1 MWGEKGDSEESGTR
15 TRAAALAALVAGVAI
30 ALVFTRCGGDEYS
43 VTAQFQNASALV
55 PGNQVVIGAQPVGS
69 VKEIRL
75 APDGQANVT
84 FTVDEEFTPLRRG
97 TVATV
102 RWASL
107 SSVANRQIQLTPPA
121 EGIGEEIEDGGVLTQ
136 TETITDV
143 EVDQFFNMLD
153 DKTVKDFK
161 RVIKGFATSY
171 EGVSKQANRG
181 YEYLNPL
188 LYTGRR
194 VFAELN
200 HDQEAL
206 ESLLVDGSRFAGA
219 LADRSRDLSELV
231 HNLNL
236 MMNAIG
242 DRKLELSRAIA
253 LLPPFMRNANTAFVN
268 LRAALDDL
276 QPLVVAARPA
286 AKELRPFLVQ
296 LRATARNAVPT
307 VRDLSAIIRRPGDG
321 NDLIELQRVQP
332 ALRDAAIGSGSPD
345 CGPGPEDPQ
354 DLEVAADDDFTQGS
368 FGEAL
373 CSLRNGHENLS
384 FFRAYTPELVG
395 WFDGLSH
402 SGYVDA
408 IGGVGR
414 VELTLNTFSPTVSLF
429 PDLTDPDSPVEQFD
443 ALSTGNVRRCPGS
456 NERPLGEADPGDDSV
471 PFTDGG
477 ALTDGHPGECD
488 PTKVQPGP

>member
-1 MWGEKGDSEESGTR
+1 MVLTSD
-15 TRAAALAALVAGVAI
+15 
-30 ALVFTRCGGDEYS
+30 DEYT

-55 PGNQVVIGAQPVGS
+55 PGNQVVIGARPVGT
-69 VKEIRL
+69 VEEIRL

-84 FTVDEEFTPLRRG
+84 FTVDEEFAPVRRG

-121 EGIGEEIEDGGVLTQ
+121 EGVGEEIPDGGVLTQ

-171 EGVSKQANRG
+171 EGVAKQANRG
-181 YEYLNPL
+181 YKYLNPM
-188 LYTGRR
+188 LYNGRR

-200 HDQEAL
+200 VDQAAL

-219 LADRSRDLSELV
+219 LADRASDLPQLV

-242 DRKLELSRAIA
+242 DRKLELARAIS
-253 LLPPFMRNANTAFVN
+253 LLPPFMRNANTTFVN
-268 LRAALDDL
+268 LRAALDDV
-276 QPLVVAARPA
+276 QPLVVAGKPAAEGAAPVPGRAARHSPQRRPHRARPLGDHPAPGGRERPDRA
-286 AKELRPFLVQ
+286 AARAAAPARGRDRLRLTRVRPRPRASAGPRGRRRRRLLPGQLRRGALLASQRRREPELLPRLHAGAGRLVRRLRPLG
-296 LRATARNAVPT
+296 LRGRDRRRRTGRADGSTRSAR
-307 VRDLSAIIRRPGDG
+307 RCR
-321 NDLIELQRVQP
+321 
-332 ALRDAAIGSGSPD
+332 
-345 CGPGPEDPQ
+345 C
-354 DLEVAADDDFTQGS
+354 
-368 FGEAL
+368 
-373 CSLRNGHENLS
+373 C
-384 FFRAYTPELVG
+384 
-395 WFDGLSH
+395 
-402 SGYVDA
+402 
-408 IGGVGR
+408 
-414 VELTLNTFSPTVSLF
+414 
-429 PDLTDPDSPVEQFD
+429 PDLTDPDSPAEQFS

-456 NERPLGEADPGDDSV
+456 NERPLGAADPDDDSV

-477 ALTDGHPGECD
+477 ALTDGVPGDCD

>member
-1 MWGEKGDSEESGTR
+1 MGKDREPRHRARAW
-15 TRAAALAALVAGVAI
+15 AAAAVIAGFVAAFVLV
-30 ALVFTRCGGDEYS
+30 LTSDDEYT
-43 VTAQFQNASALV
+43 VIAQFQNGSALV
-55 PGNQVVIGAQPVGS
+55 AGNQVVIGARPVGS
-69 VKEIRL
+69 VEEIRL

-84 FTVDEEFTPLRRG
+84 FTVDEEFAPLRRG

-107 SSVANRQIQLTPPA
+107 SSVANRQVQLTPPA
-121 EGIGEEIEDGGVLTQ
+121 EGVGEPIPAGGVLTQ
-136 TETITDV
+136 TETVTDV

-161 RVIKGFATSY
+161 RVIKGFANSY
-171 EGVSKQANRG
+171 EGVAERANRG
-181 YEYLNPL
+181 YKYLNPL
-188 LYTGRR
+188 LYNGRR

-200 HDQEAL
+200 ADQAAL
-206 ESLLVDGSRFAGA
+206 ERLLVDGSRFAGA
-219 LADRSRDLSELV
+219 LAERSTDLSELV

-242 DRKLELSRAIA
+242 DRKLELARAIS
-253 LLPPFMRNANTAFVN
+253 LLPPFLRNANTTFVN

-276 QPLVVAARPA
+276 QPLVVAGRPA
-286 AKELRPFLVQ
+286 AEELRPFLVE

-307 VRDLSAIIRRPGDG
+307 VRDLSAIIRRPGAG

-332 ALRDAAIGSGSPD
+332 RLRQAAIGSGSPE
-345 CGPGPEDPQ
+345 CGPGAEHPEDLQ
-354 DLEVAADDDFTQGS
+354 VAADDDYTQGS

-373 CSLRNGHENLS
+373 CSLRNGHDNLS

-395 WFDGLSH
+395 WFDGFGH

-414 VELTLNTFSPTVSLF
+414 VETTVNTFSPTVSLF
-429 PDLTDPDSPVEQFD
+429 PDLTDPDSPAEQFA

-456 NERPLGEADPGDDSV
+456 NERPVGAPDPEDASV

-477 ALTDGHPGECD
+477 ALTDGAPGECD

>member
-1 MWGEKGDSEESGTR
+1 MGKDREPRHRARAW
-15 TRAAALAALVAGVAI
+15 AAAAVIAGFVAAFVVVLASD
-30 ALVFTRCGGDEYS
+30 DEYT
-43 VTAQFQNASALV
+43 VTAQFQNGSALV
-55 PGNQVVIGAQPVGS
+55 GGNQVVIGARPVGS
-69 VKEIRL
+69 VEEIRL

-84 FTVDEEFTPLRRG
+84 FTVDEEFAPLRRG

-107 SSVANRQIQLTPPA
+107 SSVANRQVQLTPPA
-121 EGIGEEIEDGGVLTQ
+121 EGVGEPIPDGGVLTQ
-136 TETITDV
+136 TETTTDV

-161 RVIKGFATSY
+161 RVIKGFANSY
-171 EGVSKQANRG
+171 EGVAGRANRG
-181 YEYLNPL
+181 YKYLNPM
-188 LYTGRR
+188 LYNGRR

-200 HDQEAL
+200 ADQAAL
-206 ESLLVDGSRFAGA
+206 ERLLVDGSRFAGA
-219 LADRSRDLSELV
+219 LAERSTDLSELV

-242 DRKLELSRAIA
+242 DRKLELARAIS
-253 LLPPFMRNANTAFVN
+253 LLPPFLRNANTTFVN

-286 AKELRPFLVQ
+286 AEELRPFLVE

-307 VRDLSAIIRRPGDG
+307 VRDLSAIIRRPGAA

-332 ALRDAAIGSGSPD
+332 RLRRAAIGSGSPE
-345 CGPGPEDPQ
+345 CGPGPEHPE
-354 DLEVAADDDFTQGS
+354 DLQAAADDDYTQGS
-368 FGEAL
+368 FGEAV
-373 CSLRNGHENLS
+373 CSLRNGHDNLS

-395 WFDGLSH
+395 WFDGFGH

-414 VELTLNTFSPTVSLF
+414 VETTVNTFSPTVSLF
-429 PDLTDPDSPVEQFD
+429 PDLTDPDSPAEQLA
-443 ALSTGNVRRCPGS
+443 ALSTGNVRRCPGA
-456 NERPLGEADPGDDSV
+456 NERPVGVPDPGDDSV

-477 ALTDGHPGECD
+477 ALTDGVPGECD

>member
-1 MWGEKGDSEESGTR
+1 M
-15 TRAAALAALVAGVAI
+15 
-30 ALVFTRCGGDEYS
+30 GDEDEGRGRARIAS
-43 VTAQFQNASALV
+43 VVAVLVGVLVVLAIWLTGDDEYTITAQFQNASALV
-55 PGNQVVIGAQPVGS
+55 RGNEVVIGAQPVGT

-107 SSVANRQIQLTPPA
+107 SSVANRQIQITPTPA
-121 EGIGEEIEDGGVLTQ
+121 GVGEVIPDGGTLSQ

-181 YEYLNPL
+181 YKYLNPM

-200 HDQEAL
+200 ADQAAL
-206 ESLLVDGSRFAGA
+206 ERLLVDGSRFAGA
-219 LADRSRDLSELV
+219 LAARRSDLPELV

-242 DRKLELSRAIA
+242 DRKHELARAIS
-253 LLPPFMRNANTAFVN
+253 LLPPFMRNANTTFVN

-276 QPLVVAARPA
+276 QPLVIAARPA
-286 AKELRPFLVQ
+286 AKELRPFLVE

-307 VRDLSAIIRRPGDG
+307 VRDLSAIIRQPGDG
-321 NDLIELQRVQP
+321 NDLIELQRAQP
-332 ALRDAAIGSGSPD
+332 ALREAAIGSGSPD
-345 CGPGPEDPQ
+345 CGPGPEQVQ
-354 DLEVAADDDFTQGS
+354 DLQVAADDDYTQGS
-368 FGEAL
+368 FGEAV

-395 WFDGLSH
+395 WFDGFGH
-402 SGYVDA
+402 SGYADA
-408 IGGVGR
+408 IGAVGR
-414 VELTLNTFSPTVSLF
+414 VELTLNTYSPTLSLF
-429 PDLTDPDSPVEQFD
+429 PDLTDPDSPTEQFS

-456 NERPLGEADPGDDSV
+456 NERPLGAIAPDDDSV

-477 ALTDGHPGECD
+477 ALTDGTPGECD
-488 PTKVQPGP
+488 TTKVQPGP

>member
-1 MWGEKGDSEESGTR
+1 MGEEVEGRG
-15 TRAAALAALVAGVAI
+15 RARIAAVVAVLVGALVVLSIWLTGD
-30 ALVFTRCGGDEYS
+30 DEYTI
-43 VTAQFQNASALV
+43 TAQFQNASALV
-55 PGNQVVIGAQPVGS
+55 RGNEVVIGAQPVGT

-84 FTVDEEFTPLRRG
+84 FTIDEEFTPLRRG

-107 SSVANRQIQLTPPA
+107 SSVANRQVQITPTPA
-121 EGIGEEIEDGGVLTQ
+121 GVGEVIPDGGTLSQ

-171 EGVSKQANRG
+171 DGVANQANRG
-181 YEYLNPL
+181 YKYLNPM

-200 HDQEAL
+200 ADQAAL
-206 ESLLVDGSRFAGA
+206 ERLLVDGSRFAGA
-219 LADRSRDLSELV
+219 LAARRSDLPELV

-242 DRKLELSRAIA
+242 DRKRELARAIS
-253 LLPPFMRNANTAFVN
+253 LLPPFMRNANTTFVN

-276 QPLVVAARPA
+276 QPLVIAARPA
-286 AKELRPFLVQ
+286 AKELLPFLVE

-307 VRDLSAIIRRPGDG
+307 VRDLSAIIRQPGDG
-321 NDLIELQRVQP
+321 NDLIELQEAQP
-332 ALRDAAIGSGSPD
+332 ALREAAIGSGSPD
-345 CGPGPEDPQ
+345 CGPGPAQVQ
-354 DLEVAADDDFTQGS
+354 DLQVVADDDYTQGS
-368 FGEAL
+368 FGEAV
-373 CSLRNGHENLS
+373 CSLRNGHDNLS

-395 WFDGLSH
+395 WFDGFGH
-402 SGYVDA
+402 SGYADA
-408 IGGVGR
+408 IGAVGR
-414 VELTLNTFSPTVSLF
+414 VELTLNTYSPTVSLF
-429 PDLTDPDSPVEQFD
+429 PDLTDPDSPAEQFS

-456 NERPLGEADPGDDSV
+456 NERPLGAIAPDDDSV

-477 ALTDGHPGECD
+477 ALTDGAPGECD
-488 PTKVQPGP
+488 TTKVQPGP

>member
-1 MWGEKGDSEESGTR
+1 MRGDDPESR
-15 TRAAALAALVAGVAI
+15 SRARAAAAAALIVGVVVALT
-30 ALVFTRCGGDEYS
+30 LVLSSDDKYS
-43 VTAQFQNASALV
+43 VTAQFQNGSALV
-55 PGNQVVIGAQPVGS
+55 TGNQVVIGARPVGI
-69 VKEIRL
+69 VDEIRL

-84 FTVDEEFTPLRRG
+84 FTVDEEYAPLRRG

-107 SSVANRQIQLTPPA
+107 SSVANRQVQLTPPA
-121 EGIGEEIEDGGVLTQ
+121 DGVGEEIPDGGVLTQ
-136 TETITDV
+136 TETVTDV

-161 RVIKGFATSY
+161 RVIKGFANSY
-171 EGVSKQANRG
+171 EGVAPQANRG
-181 YEYLNPL
+181 YRYLNPM
-188 LYTGRR
+188 LYQGRR

-200 HDQEAL
+200 VDQAAL

-219 LADRSRDLSELV
+219 LAERSRDLSELV

-242 DRKLELSRAIA
+242 DRKLELARAIS
-253 LLPPFMRNANTAFVN
+253 LLPPFLRNANTTFVN

-276 QPLVVAARPA
+276 QPLVVAGKPA
-286 AKELRPFLVQ
+286 AEELRPFLVA

-321 NDLIELQRVQP
+321 NDLIELQRAQP
-332 ALRDAAIGSGSPD
+332 PLRDAAIGSGSPQ
-345 CGPGPEDPQ
+345 CGPGPEDPE
-354 DLEVAADDDFTQGS
+354 DLEVAADDDYTQGS
-368 FGEAL
+368 FGEVL
-373 CSLRNGHENLS
+373 CSLRNGHENLT
-384 FFRAYTPELVG
+384 FFRAYTPELIG
-395 WFDGLSH
+395 WADGFGH

-414 VELTLNTFSPTVSLF
+414 VETTVNTFSPTVSLF
-429 PDLTDPDSPVEQFD
+429 PDLTDPDSPAEQFA
-443 ALSTGNVRRCPGS
+443 ALSIGNVRRCPGS
-456 NERPLGEADPGDDSV
+456 NERPLGAADPEDDSI

-477 ALTDGHPGECD
+477 ALTEDEVGDCD

>member
-1 MWGEKGDSEESGTR
+1 MGDEGEGPG
-15 TRAAALAALVAGVAI
+15 RARVVGVGAVLVGLAVALVVLLSGD
-30 ALVFTRCGGDEYS
+30 DEYTL
-43 VTAQFQNASALV
+43 TAQFQNASALV
-55 PGNQVVIGAQPVGS
+55 DGNEVVIGAQPVGT
-69 VKEIRL
+69 VEEIRL

-84 FTVDEEFTPLRRG
+84 FTVDEEFAPLRRG

-107 SSVANRQIQLTPPA
+107 SSVANRQVQLTPTP
-121 EGIGEEIEDGGVLTQ
+121 EGVGEPIPDGGLLSQ

-161 RVIKGFATSY
+161 RMIKGFATSY
-171 EGVSKQANRG
+171 DGVAEQANRG
-181 YEYLNPL
+181 YKYLNPL

-200 HDQEAL
+200 ADQAAL
-206 ESLLVDGSRFAGA
+206 ERLLVDGSRFAGA
-219 LADRSRDLSELV
+219 LANRSSDLPQLV

-242 DRKLELSRAIA
+242 DRKRELARAIS
-253 LLPPFMRNANTAFVN
+253 LLPPFLRNANTTFVN

-276 QPLVVAARPA
+276 QPLVIAARPA
-286 AKELRPFLVQ
+286 AKELRPFLVE

-307 VRDLSAIIRRPGDG
+307 VRDLSAIIRRPGDA

-332 ALRDAAIGSGSPD
+332 QLREAAVGSGSPE
-345 CGPGPEDPQ
+345 CGPGPEHPE
-354 DLEVAADDDFTQGS
+354 DLRVAADDDYSQGS

-373 CSLRNGHENLS
+373 CSLRNGHDNLS

-395 WFDGLSH
+395 WFDGFGH
-402 SGYVDA
+402 SGYADA
-408 IGGVGR
+408 IGAVGR
-414 VELTLNTFSPTVSLF
+414 VELTLNTYSPTLSLF
-429 PDLTDPDSPVEQFD
+429 PDLTDPDSPAEQFS

-456 NERPLGEADPGDDSV
+456 NERPLGAVDPDDTSV

-477 ALTDGHPGECD
+477 ALTDGAPGECD